1 MNNTMDVLLFKRKA
15 DDALLKLTI
24 VERVF
29 DSYKTR
35 LQETTLSEESLIKI
49 SQDVEKV
56 YNALFL
62 YKEL

>member
-1 MNNTMDVLLFKRKA
+1 MDVLLFKRKA